1 MKNLVKNIYKNLYPA
16 PMGIASC
23 GSDSVIRF
31 PRKIIGS
38 EDIYIGRDVVI
49 AQNSWIA
56 AYSSYAGIEHRPTI
70 KIGSH
75 NRIGSG
81 VMITAI
87 NEVVIGDGCLFSES
101 VFVSD
106 HAHGFDP
113 KLEYPALQPLH
124 SKGGVSIGDG
134 CFIGIRAVI
143 MPGVRLGRRCVVGAN
158 SVVTKSFPDN
168 SVIAGVPAVLIKELR

>member
-1 MKNLVKNIYKNLYPA
+1 MKNLVKNIYKTLYPA

-23 GSDSVIRF
+23 GPDSVIKF
-31 PRKIIGS
+31 PRKILGGKNIHIGS
-38 EDIYIGRDVVI
+38 DVVI
-49 AQNSWIA
+49 AQKSWIA
-56 AYSSYAGIEHRPTI
+56 AYSSYAGIEHHPTI

-87 NEVVIGDGCLFSES
+87 NEIIIGDGCLLSES
-101 VFVSD
+101 VFISD

-113 KLEYPALQPLH
+113 NLEYPALQPLY

-143 MPGVRLGRRCVVGAN
+143 MPGVRLGKRCVVGAN

-168 SVIAGVPAVLIKELR
+168 SVIAGVPAVLIKEL